1 MKDENENERFAM
13 RHRKIARQ
21 CIQIGV
27 LQLVMM
33 WQQLRQYPGHLHR
46 KETNMEKMEKFTHP
60 IELSDQELD
69 LVAAGCGSG
78 CSSGGNTN
86 NGGIGGLIGIGFL
99 NDNNVAVQV
108 GAGNVAVQKT

>member
-1 MKDENENERFAM
+1 
-13 RHRKIARQ
+13 
-21 CIQIGV
+21 
-27 LQLVMM
+27 
-33 WQQLRQYPGHLHR
+33 
-46 KETNMEKMEKFTHP
+46 MEKMEKFTHP

-108 GAGNVAVQKT
+108 GLGNVAVQKT

>member
-1 MKDENENERFAM
+1 
-13 RHRKIARQ
+13 
-21 CIQIGV
+21 
-27 LQLVMM
+27 
-33 WQQLRQYPGHLHR
+33 
-46 KETNMEKMEKFTHP
+46 MEKMEKFTHP

-78 CSSGGNTN
+78 CNSGGNTN

>member
-1 MKDENENERFAM
+1 
-13 RHRKIARQ
+13 
-21 CIQIGV
+21 
-27 LQLVMM
+27 
-33 WQQLRQYPGHLHR
+33 
-46 KETNMEKMEKFTHP
+46 MEKMEKLTRP

-69 LVAAGCGSG
+69 LVAAGSG
-78 CSSGGNTN
+78 HSSGGNTN

>member
-1 MKDENENERFAM
+1 
-13 RHRKIARQ
+13 
-21 CIQIGV
+21 
-27 LQLVMM
+27 
-33 WQQLRQYPGHLHR
+33 
-46 KETNMEKMEKFTHP
+46 MEKMEKFTHP

-69 LVAAGCGSG
+69 LVAAGSG
-78 CSSGGNTN
+78 CSRGGNEN